1 MKIAIP
7 RLNLGDFNDITD
19 ETIEVFAKLR
29 MEIFESNWYYQRL
42 CGLDLEIRLY
52 KEDFIANPEYTLT
65 LIYKKSVNDI
75 SPVATIKEKHSG
87 EVEENM
93 WLNMLYK
100 MKNLI
105 VKTSIQKI
113 CNE

>member
-7 RLNLGDFNDITD
+7 KLNLGDFNDITD

-29 MEIFESNWYYQRL
+29 MEIFELNWFYQRL

-52 KEDFIANPEYTLT
+52 KEDFIPNPEYTAT
-65 LIYKKSVNDI
+65 LIYKKSVNNI
-75 SPVATIKEKHSG
+75 KPIATIKEKYSG
-87 EVEENM
+87 KFEENM
-93 WLNMLYK
+93 YLDMIVK

-105 VKTSIQKI
+105 IKTSIEKV